1 MITTHKYK
9 TLTWVD
15 LESPVVEDIKILM
28 QQYNIPP
35 IVADELLKPTIRP
48 KADIYGNI
56 VYLIVY
62 LILHFPIY
70 DISRKV
76 SEPCEVDFILG
87 KNFIIT
93 AHYKSIIPLHELVK
107 IFEVSILLKENHFAK
122 SVGRL
127 TFLITKKLYDYA
139 LRQLEH
145 IHSKISEI
153 EERMFTNQEK
163 EMVKEIS
170 YVQRDTLEF
179 QRAIHAHGSV
189 LKSLYETDTKITGKD
204 FTHYL
209 NGMLAELARVENLL
223 DNSKETVE
231 LLRDTN
237 DSLLSSKTNEVM
249 KTLTVMAF
257 VTFPAMFLAT
267 LFSMNTRWLPIVG
280 VPGDFWIVLFL
291 MLAGAFTA
299 FSFFKRKKWI

>member
-28 QQYNIPP
+28 QEYNIPP

-48 KADIYGNI
+48 KADVYGN
-56 VYLIVY
+56 IVY

-107 IFEVSILLKENHFAK
+107 IFEVGILLKENHFAK

-127 TFLITKKLYDYA
+127 TFLIAKKLYDYA

-145 IHSKISEI
+145 IHNKISEI
-153 EERMFTNQEK
+153 EERIFTGQEK

-170 YVQRDTLEF
+170 YVQRDVLEF

-189 LKSLYETDTKITGKD
+189 LKSLYETDPKITGKD
-204 FTHYL
+204 FPHYL

-223 DNSKETVE
+223 DSSKETIE

-237 DSLLSSKTNEVM
+237 DSLLSSKTNEIM
-249 KTLTVMAF
+249 KILTVMAF
-257 VTFPAMFLAT
+257 ITFPSML
-267 LFSMNTRWLPIVG
+267 LSSLMGMNTKWLPVG
-280 VPGDFWIVLFL
+280 MPGDFWVIIFL
-291 MLAGAFTA
+291 IISSSLVFYW
-299 FSFFKRKKWI
+299 FFKRKKWI

>member
-9 TLTWVD
+9 NLTWTD
-15 LESPVVEDIKILM
+15 LESPTVEDIKILM
-28 QQYNIPP
+28 PQYGIPP

-48 KADIYGNI
+48 KADIYGN
-56 VYLIVY
+56 IVY

-107 IFEVSILLKENHFAK
+107 IFEVGILLKENHFAK

-127 TFLITKKLYDYA
+127 MFLITKKLYDYA

-145 IHSKISEI
+145 VHGKISEI
-153 EERMFTNQEK
+153 EERMFTGQEK
-163 EMVKEIS
+163 DMVKEIS
-170 YVQRDTLEF
+170 YVQRDALEF
-179 QRAIHAHGSV
+179 QRAIHAHNSV
-189 LKSLYETDTKITGKD
+189 LKSLSETDMKITGKD
-204 FTHYL
+204 FSHYL
-209 NGMLAELARVENLL
+209 NSMLAELARVENLL
-223 DNSKETVE
+223 DNSKETIE

-267 LFSMNTRWLPIVG
+267 LFSMNTTWLPIVG
-280 VPGDFWIVLFL
+280 VPGDFWIVLLL
-291 MLAGAFTA
+291 MITGAFTA
-299 FSFFKRKKWI
+299 FSFFKKKKWI

>member
-9 TLTWVD
+9 NLIWTD

-28 QQYNIPP
+28 QKYNIPP
-35 IVADELLKPTIRP
+35 IVADELLKPTLRP
-48 KADIYGNI
+48 KVDIYGH
-56 VYLIVY
+56 IVY

-107 IFEVSILLKENHFAK
+107 TFEVGMLLGESHFAK
-122 SVGRL
+122 SPGRL
-127 TFLITKKLYDYA
+127 MFLIAKKLYDYA

-145 IHSKISEI
+145 IHAKISEI
-153 EERMFTNQEK
+153 EERMFTSQEK

-170 YVQRDTLEF
+170 YVQRDVLEF

-189 LKSLYETDTKITGKD
+189 LKSLYETDDKITGKD
-204 FTHYL
+204 FIHYL
-209 NGMLAELARVENLL
+209 NNMISELARVENLL
-223 DNSKETVE
+223 GNSKETIE
-231 LLRDTN
+231 LLRNTN
-237 DSLLSSKTNEVM
+237 DSLLSSRTNEIM

-267 LFSMNTRWLPIVG
+267 LFSMNTTWLPIVG
-280 VPGDFWIVLFL
+280 LPGDFFIVLLL
-291 MLAGAFTA
+291 MTAGAFTA
-299 FSFFKRKKWI
+299 FLFFKKKRWI

>member
-1 MITTHKYK
+1 M
-9 TLTWVD
+9 
-15 LESPVVEDIKILM
+15 
-28 QQYNIPP
+28 
-35 IVADELLKPTIRP
+35 
-48 KADIYGNI
+48 
-56 VYLIVY
+56 
-62 LILHFPIY
+62 
-70 DISRKV
+70 
-76 SEPCEVDFILG
+76 
-87 KNFIIT
+87 
-93 AHYKSIIPLHELVK
+93 
-107 IFEVSILLKENHFAK
+107 
-122 SVGRL
+122 

-145 IHSKISEI
+145 IHNKISEI
-153 EERMFTNQEK
+153 EERIFTGQEK

-170 YVQRDTLEF
+170 YVQRDVLEF

-189 LKSLYETDTKITGKD
+189 LKSLYETDQKITGKD
-204 FTHYL
+204 FPHYL

-223 DNSKETVE
+223 DSSKETIE

-299 FSFFKRKKWI
+299 FTFFKRKKWI

>member
-1 MITTHKYK
+1 MITTRKYK
-9 TLTWVD
+9 SLTWVD
-15 LESPVVEDIKILM
+15 LESPVVEDVKILM
-28 QQYNIPP
+28 REYNIPP

-48 KADIYGNI
+48 RADIHGNI
-56 VYLIVY
+56 IY

-107 IFEVSILLKENHFAK
+107 IFEVGILLKENHFAK

-127 TFLITKKLYDYA
+127 TFLIAKKLYDYA

-145 IHSKISEI
+145 IHNKISEI

-189 LKSLYETDTKITGKD
+189 LKSLYETDPKITGKD

-209 NGMLAELARVENLL
+209 NSMLSELARVENLL
-223 DNSKETVE
+223 DSSKETIE

-299 FSFFKRKKWI
+299 FTFFKRKKWI

>member
-48 KADIYGNI
+48 KADIYGN
-56 VYLIVY
+56 IVY

-127 TFLITKKLYDYA
+127 TFLIAKKLYDYA

-145 IHSKISEI
+145 IHNKISEI
-153 EERMFTNQEK
+153 EERIFTGQEK

-170 YVQRDTLEF
+170 YVQRDVLEF

-189 LKSLYETDTKITGKD
+189 LKSLYETDPKITGKD
-204 FTHYL
+204 FPHYL
-209 NGMLAELARVENLL
+209 NGMRAELARVENLL
-223 DNSKETVE
+223 DSSKETIE

-299 FSFFKRKKWI
+299 FTFFKRKKWI

>member
-28 QQYNIPP
+28 QEYGVPP

-48 KADIYGNI
+48 KAD
-56 VYLIVY
+56 VYDNIVY
-62 LILHFPIY
+62 LILHFPVY

-127 TFLITKKLYDYA
+127 MFLIAKKLYDYA

-145 IHSKISEI
+145 IHNKISEI
-153 EERMFTNQEK
+153 EERIFTGQEK

-170 YVQRDTLEF
+170 YVQRDVLEF

-189 LKSLYETDTKITGKD
+189 LKSLYETDPKITGKD

-223 DNSKETVE
+223 DSSKETIE

-280 VPGDFWIVLFL
+280 VPGDFWIVLIL

-299 FSFFKRKKWI
+299 FTFFKRKKWI